1 MVTTAVEI
9 REPVIIDVS
18 ASSPNRKV
26 NGVIENCTRK
36 NLTLITGEETAESAA
51 VRVQSKDLLFLG
63 TVLRC
68 VHGETAN
75 WTVHIDVN
83 RTLLII

>member
-1 MVTTAVEI
+1 M
-9 REPVIIDVS
+9 PGQ
-18 ASSPNRKV
+18 RKV
-26 NGVIENCTRK
+26 TGVIENCTRK
-36 NLTLITGEETAESAA
+36 NLSLTTGEEIAESAA

-68 VHGETAN
+68 VRGESPN
-75 WTVHIDVN
+75 WTVQIDVN